1 MLSFGQYEN
10 RSDDYMRMRKKKHGK
25 ERLDAAAH
33 LLCID
38 PAQTREDPYAP
49 FGGAEKPLHLEI
61 GCGKGQFAVGMAA
74 AHPDVDFYALERVS
88 DVMVCAVE
96 KAMAAREGG
105 FDNLR
110 FIVGDAGTLAERFAP
125 HTFDC
130 IYLNFSDPW
139 PKAGHYKRRLT
150 YRGYLELYKR
160 LLKPGGVLRLKT
172 DNEGLYDFS
181 LEEFAAT
188 GMRVVAA
195 SRDLHNSP
203 YADGN
208 IMTEYETNFAAQ
220 GMPIYFAEVTP
231 D

>member
-1 MLSFGQYEN
+1 
-10 RSDDYMRMRKKKHGK
+10 MRMRKKKHGK

-33 LLCID
+33 LLCTD
-38 PAQTREDPYAP
+38 PALTAGNPYAP

-74 AHPDVDFYALERVS
+74 AHPDVDFYALERVA

-110 FIVGDAGTLAERFAP
+110 FIVGDAGALAEWFAP
-125 HTFDC
+125 NTFDC
-130 IYLNFSDPW
+130 VYLNFSDPW

-150 YRGYLELYKR
+150 YRAYLELYRK

-181 LEEFAAT
+181 LEEFAAV
-188 GMRVVAA
+188 GMRVAAA

-220 GMPIYFAEVTP
+220 GMPIYFAEVTF